1 MADSILNI
9 IRKRRS
15 IRKYEE
21 KEVPRELID
30 EILTAAF
37 FSPSSMNR
45 RPWHFVL
52 VTDRQTVEKFSRARD
67 GSSRFASG
75 APFVIVV
82 CADSEIAGRWI
93 EDSSI
98 AATMIQ
104 LVVTELGLGSC
115 WIQIRDSVH
124 SEDQTAEDYVREVLG
139 IPSTVRVLCMV
150 ATGYPAEDKSAH
162 EDGEFMP
169 ERVHWE
175 AF

>member
-1 MADSILNI
+1 MTNSILDVM
-9 IRKRRS
+9 RKRRS

-30 EILTAAF
+30 KILTAAF
-37 FSPSSMNR
+37 FSPSASNR

-52 VTDRQTVEKFSRARD
+52 VTEKDTIEKLSRARD

-75 APFVIVV
+75 APLVIVV

-98 AATMIQ
+98 SAIMIQ
-104 LVVTELGLGSC
+104 LMVTELRLGSC
-115 WIQIRDSVH
+115 WIHIRDSVH
-124 SEDQTAEDYVREVLG
+124 SEDQTAEEYAREVLG
-139 IPSTVRVLCMV
+139 IPSTIRVLCMV
-150 ATGYPAEDKSAH
+150 ATGYPAQDKSPH
-162 EDGEFMP
+162 EDSEFMS